1 MEELKKEGEE
11 SVEKNNTTNK
21 AISGNMRQ
29 GTQKVG
35 SFFKKVTPDA
45 WILAVAIILGSL
57 FVAASV
63 MDRTDVGMPKKAATA
78 EEAPEAAP
86 APQVVGETT
95 LDNDPVLGDKSK
107 AKVAIVEFSD
117 LECPFC
123 QKFHQESYQ
132 KLIDKYVTSGK
143 AVWVSRDLP
152 LPFHDPVATT
162 SAGIAN
168 CVYNEKGANAYFAL
182 VPEMYKNTLT
192 NGKGIPAA
200 TLDKL
205 IAAQGVNAAAIK
217 TCAATEAVKSEITAD
232 IEAAT
237 AIGIEGTPS
246 FVIGTLDSQG
256 NVKGEV
262 VVGAQPFTSFEKII
276 DKYLAK

>member
-1 MEELKKEGEE
+1 MEELKKEA
-11 SVEKNNTTNK
+11 SSIVEKTK
-21 AISGNMRQ
+21 AIANEAPGNVRQ
-29 GTQKVG
+29 GSRKMG
-35 SFFKKVTPDA
+35 SFFASISPDA
-45 WILAVAIILGSL
+45 WLIAAAIILGSL
-57 FVAASV
+57 FVVTAVADDIRIPTQKQAALNEEE
-63 MDRTDVGMPKKAATA
+63 MP
-78 EEAPEAAP
+78 AP

-95 LDNDPVLGDKSK
+95 LDNDPVLGDREK

-123 QKFHQESYQ
+123 KKFHEESYQ
-132 KLIDKYVTSGK
+132 KLIDKYVTTGQ

-162 SAGIAN
+162 AAGIAN
-168 CVYNEKGANAYFAL
+168 CVYQQKGAQAYFTL

-205 IAAQGVNAAAIK
+205 IVAQGVTAASIK
-217 TCAATEAVKSEITAD
+217 TCAETEAVKSEISAD
-232 IEAAT
+232 IDAAT

-246 FVIGTLDSQG
+246 FVIGTLDDQG

-262 VVGAQPFTSFEKII
+262 LVGAQPASSFEKVV
-276 DKYLAK
+276 DKYLK